1 VRAQQDKR
9 DGKKYRSRIFSN
21 TDEFIAARRKW
32 GFSEESA
39 RILAPRALRAS
50 ADATLFEL
58 THDPRL
64 NHASAIKLTEG
75 MCRALYAS
83 VSAKA
88 LALVAEDGL
97 FLRVGAEAVD
107 QAVDAM
113 IDCQVAHVRGGH
125 HTHMEEGS
133 EAMAEHISRFFS

>member
-1 VRAQQDKR
+1 
-9 DGKKYRSRIFSN
+9 
-21 TDEFIAARRKW
+21 
-32 GFSEESA
+32 
-39 RILAPRALRAS
+39 
-50 ADATLFEL
+50 
-58 THDPRL
+58 
-64 NHASAIKLTEG
+64 

-97 FLRVGAEAVD
+97 FLVGAEAVD